1 MECVV
6 MENNIEEYALAEG
19 PKYKFT
25 IGSTSLLLLSF
36 IGVIFAVLMV
46 WSSQYDGMDSLGPA
60 ILAWIIMVFT
70 GFPLLIASIITG
82 IIAIV
87 KNRGR
92 TEGIV
97 ALSVITPLVL
107 WVVATLFSL

>member
-1 MECVV
+1 
-6 MENNIEEYALAEG
+6 MENNIEEYALADG

-25 IGSTSLLLLSF
+25 IGSTSLLLLSL
-36 IGVIFAVLMV
+36 IGVVFTVLSV

-60 ILAWIIMVFT
+60 LLTWIIMVFT

-82 IIAIV
+82 IIAVV
-87 KNRGR
+87 KDKGR

-97 ALSVITPLVL
+97 ALGVVVPLAL
-107 WVVATLFSL
+107 WVIMVLLSL

>member
-1 MECVV
+1 
-6 MENNIEEYALAEG
+6 MENNIEEYALADG

-36 IGVIFAVLMV
+36 IGVIFTILMV
-46 WSSQYDGMDSLGPA
+46 WSSQYEGMDGLGPA
-60 ILAWIIMVFT
+60 IMTWIIMVFT
-70 GFPLLIASIITG
+70 GLPLLIASIITG
-82 IIAIV
+82 IISIA

-97 ALSVITPLVL
+97 ALSGIALIVL
-107 WVVATLFSL
+107 WIVTMLL